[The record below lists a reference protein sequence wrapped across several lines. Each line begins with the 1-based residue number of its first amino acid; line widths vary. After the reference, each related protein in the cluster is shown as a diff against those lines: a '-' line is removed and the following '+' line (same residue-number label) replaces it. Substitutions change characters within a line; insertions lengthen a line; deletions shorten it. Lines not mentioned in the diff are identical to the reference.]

1 MDMLKKLASFILFSL
16 AGYFVYQNR
25 YRVMNGILGNAM
37 LRRFAVGSLMGIPG
51 IRQKLFQTVF
61 SGPSEFR

>member
-1 MDMLKKLASFILFSL
+1 MLKKLASFILVSL

-37 LRRFAVGSLMGIPG
+37 LRRLAVGSLMGIPG
-51 IRQKLFQTVF
+51 IRL
-61 SGPSEFR
+61 